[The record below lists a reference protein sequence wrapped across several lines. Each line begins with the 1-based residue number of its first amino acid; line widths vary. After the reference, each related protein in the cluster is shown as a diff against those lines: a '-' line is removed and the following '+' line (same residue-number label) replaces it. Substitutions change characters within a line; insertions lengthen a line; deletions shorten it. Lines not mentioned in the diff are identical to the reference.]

1 MLGAP
6 DGSRHVRKKWVSVAG
21 IAAMMAGIIGLIV
34 APLHALAYFA
44 TGEPAGLLPWREPG
58 HSALRP
64 LLEWSSPDV
73 VYSTYGKISL
83 LVIGGFTAGLFALR
97 AQRVT
102 HARGVERW
110 GLRVA
115 TIGYP
120 LLLLGLFVEYWTPF
134 LELGFRALTL
144 PGLLLTLVGSTLIGV
159 GHLRAR
165 QVPRVAAW
173 LLSLSV
179 PAVLATVAAIGHII
193 AGLAV
198 LDVAW
203 ILIGM
208 RLAMRRGRRGARG

>member
-1 MLGAP
+1 M
-6 DGSRHVRKKWVSVAG
+6 REKWVSVAG
-21 IAAMMAGIIGLIV
+21 MAAVVAGVIGLIV

-44 TGEPAGLLPWREPG
+44 TGEPAGLLPWAAPG
-58 HSALRP
+58 HAALRP
-64 LLEWSSPDV
+64 LLEWSGPDV
-73 VYSTYGKISL
+73 VYKTYGKISL

-97 AQRVT
+97 AQRVRY
-102 HARGVERW
+102 ASGAERG

-115 TIGYP
+115 IIGYP

-159 GHLRAR
+159 GQLRAR
-165 QVPRVAAW
+165 QQPRVAAW

-208 RLAMRRGRRGARG
+208 RLASRQGRQGATG